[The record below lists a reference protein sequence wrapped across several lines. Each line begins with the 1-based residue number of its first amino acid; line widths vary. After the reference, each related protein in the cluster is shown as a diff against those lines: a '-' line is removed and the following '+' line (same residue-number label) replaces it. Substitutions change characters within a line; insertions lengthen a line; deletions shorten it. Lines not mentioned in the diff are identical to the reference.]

1 MDGHFPTHL
10 GWKKPSAV
18 GDHAS
23 SNGRAPIR
31 GQYPFLSGSE
41 GSIIDYETGSLQ
53 FWMGYTKR
61 GRIGACCQ
69 SIGPMT
75 RKLKPRVQQGFRHK
89 RRDARSCP
97 YHPN

>member
-1 MDGHFPTHL
+1 VDGHFPTHL

-53 FWMGYTKR
+53 FWMGYTKEGKDR
-61 GRIGACCQ
+61 GMLSVDRADDTQIEASGA
-69 SIGPMT
+69 T
-75 RKLKPRVQQGFRHK
+75 RV
-89 RRDARSCP
+89 SS
-97 YHPN
+97 